1 MKKIK
6 FLPIIVIIVISLL
19 IIGIGCG
26 KEAPAEEETT
36 VEEAPAEEETAA
48 EEETTVEEAPAE
60 EETAAEE
67 EFIPE
72 EENLIYSD
80 ELEATFGAVP
90 DVAEGTVMG
99 AVMKNLANEFWL
111 QLDAGYQE
119 GASNYGIRV
128 DTQATRTETDYTLQ
142 LAITEAMFTEGYDAF
157 ILSPLSNENLDSVV
171 AEIKAAGLPIVNVNC
186 EFISDAD
193 VFLGVLQ
200 LDVGHLAG
208 EYLGQVMGGKGKL
221 AILEGVPGTY
231 TSDSRVYGCKEII
244 ESKYPDIEIVT
255 IQPAD
260 YEREKGMNVT
270 ANILTANPDINAIF
284 GANDNMA
291 LGAIEALRT
300 MDMIDDVIVIGV
312 DGTASAYES
321 IEKGELTGTI
331 DQFPAMCG
339 EIAIEVAIRMLGGQV
354 MPRVIATPIE
364 MIDSSNIGQ

>member
-6 FLPIIVIIVISLL
+6 FLPIIAIIVISLL
-19 IIGIGCG
+19 IIGIGCD

-48 EEETTVEEAPAE
+48 EEEFVP
-60 EETAAEE
+60 EETED
-67 EFIPE
+67 
-72 EENLIYSD
+72 LIYSD
-80 ELEATFGAVP
+80 ELEATFGAIP

-111 QLDAGYQE
+111 ALDAGYQK
-119 GASNYGIRV
+119 GASNYGIKV
-128 DTQATRTETDYTLQ
+128 DTQATRSETDYTMQ
-142 LAITEAMFTEGYDAF
+142 LGIAEAMFTQGYDAF
-157 ILSPLSNENLDSVV
+157 ILSPLSNENLDSIV
-171 AEIKAAGLPIVNVNC
+171 ADIKAEGLPIVNVNC

-193 VFLGVLQ
+193 TFLGVLQ

-339 EIAIEVAIRMLGGQV
+339 EIAIDVAVRMLGGQV

-364 MIDSSNIGQ
+364 MIDSSNIEQYMK